1 MIKLRKYQEE
11 TINIIRNNFENGQ
24 TRQYVEMPTGS
35 GKTIT
40 FLSYAFKYSNNP
52 LIIVPSRELLNQVY
66 ETALLFYEKDKI
78 TRKGNGYDE
87 DFSFGDIHIA
97 IINSM
102 RGDYLAH
109 CVDYFD
115 LFIIDEAHHSQSDS
129 YRRLVKTLDFTG
141 LEHFLGVTATPERS
155 DGLLL
160 KDIFH
165 NCTVKLNVLDLIRD
179 GFLSDIE
186 GYSVKTKID
195 ISDIDAHNGDFN
207 INSLY
212 KRLCTENRNNLIIDI
227 CKNEMKERKVL
238 VFCINIKHSQE
249 INKLLNEN
257 GISSKHIDGKC
268 KSDERKSILSAFK
281 EGQIQALTNCQLLT
295 EGFDEPSI
303 DGIILARP
311 TKSRTL
317 FNQMIGRGL
326 RISPGKKNCKIID
339 IVDNHKMLQGFNSI
353 IADYKRPEIE
363 IFESIKDIENH
374 IRNEDWKISEYEI
387 ERTNLLGEKEYQSL
401 SPTDSMME
409 YLNENKILY
418 YSPSFDEASF
428 MIWFNEIKKE
438 YLNGINKRA

>member
-1 MIKLRKYQEE
+1 MVKLRKYQEE
-11 TINIIRNNFENGQ
+11 VISAIKDKFQNGE

-40 FLSYAFKYSNNP
+40 FLSYAYKYSNNP
-52 LIIVPSRELLNQVY
+52 LIIVPSKELLNQVY
-66 ETALLFYEKDKI
+66 EAALLFYDKDKI

-97 IINSM
+97 IIYSM

-129 YRRLVKTLDFTG
+129 YKKLVKTLDFTG
-141 LEHFLGVTATPERS
+141 LERFLGVTATPERS
-155 DGLLL
+155 DGQLL
-160 KDIFH
+160 KDILGE
-165 NCTVKLNVLDLIRD
+165 CTVKLNVLDLIEQ

-195 ISDIDAHNGDFN
+195 ISDIDFHNGDFN
-207 INSLY
+207 INQLY
-212 KRLCTENRNNLIIDI
+212 KKLCVSSRNNMIIDLF
-227 CKNEMKERKVL
+227 KNEMKDRKVL

-249 INKLLNEN
+249 ISKLLNEN
-257 GISSKHIDGKC
+257 GISSKHIDGKY
-268 KSDERKSILSAFK
+268 KSDQRKSILSAFK

-311 TKSRTL
+311 TKSRSL

-363 IFESIKDIENH
+363 IFKSIKDIQNH
-374 IRNEDWKISEYEI
+374 LKNEDWKITEYEI
-387 ERTNLLGEKEYQSL
+387 ERTNLLGEKEYKSL
-401 SPTDSMME
+401 APTDSMMD
-409 YLNENKILY
+409 YLRENNILY
-418 YSPSFDEASF
+418 YAPSFDEASF
-428 MIWFNEIKKE
+428 MIWLNEIKKE
-438 YLNGINKRA
+438 YLNGINTRN